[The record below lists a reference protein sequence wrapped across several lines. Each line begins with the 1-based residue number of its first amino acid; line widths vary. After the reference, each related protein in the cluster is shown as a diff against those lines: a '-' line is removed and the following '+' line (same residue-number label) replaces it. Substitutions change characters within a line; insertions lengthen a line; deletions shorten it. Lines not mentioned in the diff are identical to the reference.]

1 VHWTFD
7 IYLTI
12 GFFKGKGAGL
22 KVLSI
27 VVSVLMIFVFMS
39 CASTPSSDRSS
50 AFESKQEK
58 ERFEKRTPRFS
69 QFVEALEYLG
79 NRLNEEVYKLRQ
91 TDGFST
97 ASAGDESTP
106 LSPEEQTQQHAE
118 DAMAELEREIAKQEG
133 RADPSVA
140 VTSKE
145 SYTTSESSNMG
156 KAGGP
161 PSKPM
166 VIAIADLVNDDQSV
180 SKLGR
185 YIADKLTPYFSRS
198 EQFSV
203 LERAIIDKVIA
214 EQQFQVS
221 SFVDESST
229 QAFGK
234 LLGAE
239 TIISG
244 SVSELND
251 VFYINAKVVGVTY
264 GNLLTSVDVE
274 VDKDSRLTAL
284 YRAPLPKPQKEP
296 SKPRIFRARGIGVPS
311 SKHKNPTLAR
321 TLAAR
326 AAQADA
332 MRNLVQEIEGAQI
345 DSKTTVKDFVA
356 ESDQVNVQVNSF
368 LRGARIIDKREM
380 PDGAV
385 EVEMEVEVPGEF
397 FDRLAK

>member
-1 VHWTFD
+1 
-7 IYLTI
+7 
-12 GFFKGKGAGL
+12 
-22 KVLSI
+22 
-27 VVSVLMIFVFMS
+27 
-39 CASTPSSDRSS
+39 
-50 AFESKQEK
+50 
-58 ERFEKRTPRFS
+58 
-69 QFVEALEYLG
+69 
-79 NRLNEEVYKLRQ
+79 
-91 TDGFST
+91 
-97 ASAGDESTP
+97 
-106 LSPEEQTQQHAE
+106 
-118 DAMAELEREIAKQEG
+118 MAELEREIAKQEG
-133 RADPSVA
+133 KAEQSVA
-140 VTSKE
+140 VTSGE

-161 PSKPM
+161 PGKPM
-166 VIAIADLVNDDQSV
+166 VIAIADLINDDQSV

-185 YIADKLTPYFSRS
+185 YIADKLTPYFSSS

-203 LERAIIDKVIA
+203 LERAMIDKVIA

-229 QAFGK
+229 QEFGK

-274 VDKDSRLTAL
+274 VDKDSRLVAL
-284 YRAPLPKPQKEP
+284 YRAPLPKPKKEP

-311 SKHKNPTLAR
+311 PKHTNPTLAR

-332 MRNLVQEIEGAQI
+332 MRNLVQEIQGAQV
-345 DSKTTVKDFVA
+345 DSKTTVKDFVT

-368 LRGARIIDKREM
+368 LRGARVIDKREM

-397 FDRLAK
+397 FDKLTEQP

>member
-1 VHWTFD
+1 
-7 IYLTI
+7 
-12 GFFKGKGAGL
+12 L
-22 KVLSI
+22 KISSMVI
-27 VVSVLMIFVFMS
+27 SVLMTFVLMS
-39 CASTPSSDRSS
+39 CASTPYAPDSR
-50 AFESKQEK
+50 QEQAAL
-58 ERFEKRTPRFS
+58 EKRTPRFS
-69 QFVEALEYLG
+69 EFVEALEYLG
-79 NRLNEEVYKLRQ
+79 NQLNKEVYYLTQ
-91 TDGFST
+91 SSGFS
-97 ASAGDESTP
+97 AVSSGGESQP
-106 LSPEEQTQQHAE
+106 LTPEEQTQKNAE

-133 RADPSVA
+133 RASEDESVS
-140 VTSKE
+140 VTSGEK
-145 SYTTSESSNMG
+145 YTTGESSNMG
-156 KAGGP
+156 NAGGP
-161 PSKPM
+161 PGEPM
-166 VIAIADLVNDDQSV
+166 VIAIADLINDDQSV

-198 EQFSV
+198 NQFSV
-203 LERAIIDKVIA
+203 LERAIIEKVIA
-214 EQQFQVS
+214 EQEFQVS

-244 SVSELND
+244 TVSELDD

-274 VDKDSRLTAL
+274 VDKDSRLVAL
-284 YRAPLPKPQKEP
+284 YRAPLPKPKKGP

-332 MRNLVQEIEGAQI
+332 MRNLVQEIQGAQV
-345 DSKTTVKDFVA
+345 DSQTTVKDFVT
-356 ESDQVNVQVNSF
+356 ENDQVNVQVNSF
-368 LRGARIIDKREM
+368 LRGARVIDKREM

-397 FDRLAK
+397 FDRLQQ

>member
-1 VHWTFD
+1 M
-7 IYLTI
+7 
-12 GFFKGKGAGL
+12 
-22 KVLSI
+22 KVLSMA
-27 VVSVLMIFVFMS
+27 VSVLMIFAFIS
-39 CASTPSSDRSS
+39 CASTPSSFDSR
-50 AFESKQEK
+50 QEK
-58 ERFEKRTPRFS
+58 EMFEKRTPRFS
-69 QFVEALEYLG
+69 RFVKALEYLG
-79 NRLNEEVYKLRQ
+79 SRLNEEVYKLRQ
-91 TDGFST
+91 TDGFSAVST
-97 ASAGDESTP
+97 GSESKA
-106 LSPEEQTQQHAE
+106 LSPEEQTQQNSD
-118 DAMAELEREIAKQEG
+118 DAMAELEREIARQEG
-133 RADPSVA
+133 RASPSVG
-140 VTSKE
+140 VTSGE
-145 SYTTSESSNMG
+145 SYTTSESSNAG

-185 YIADKLTPYFSRS
+185 YIADKLTPYFSSS

-203 LERAIIDKVIA
+203 LERALLDKVIA

-274 VDKDSRLTAL
+274 VDKDGRLVAL
-284 YRAPLPKPQKEP
+284 YRAPLPKPRKEP
-296 SKPRIFRARGIGVPS
+296 SKPRIFRARGVGVPS
-311 SKHKNPTLAR
+311 AKHKNPTLAR

-332 MRNLVQEIEGAQI
+332 MRNLVQQIEGAQI

-380 PDGAV
+380 SDGAV

-397 FDRLAK
+397 FDGLTK

>member
-1 VHWTFD
+1 M
-7 IYLTI
+7 
-12 GFFKGKGAGL
+12 
-22 KVLSI
+22 KVLSTI
-27 VVSVLMIFVFMS
+27 VSVWVILTFLS
-39 CASTPSSDRSS
+39 CASTPPPDSPSGY
-50 AFESKQEK
+50 ESRQEK
-58 ERFEKRTPRFS
+58 ETHEKRTPRFTL
-69 QFVEALEYLG
+69 FVEALEYLG

-91 TDGFST
+91 TDGFS
-97 ASAGDESTP
+97 AVSENGENKP
-106 LSPEEQTQQHAE
+106 LSQEDQAQQHAD
-118 DAMAELEREIAKQEG
+118 DAMEELEREIARQEG
-133 RADPSVA
+133 RADPSTV
-140 VTSKE
+140 VTSGE
-145 SYTTSESSNMG
+145 SYTTGESSNMG
-156 KAGGP
+156 KTGGP
-161 PSKPM
+161 PTKPM

-198 EQFSV
+198 DQFSV

-221 SFVDESST
+221 AFVDESST

-251 VFYINAKVVGVTY
+251 AFYINAKVVGVTY

-274 VDKDSRLTAL
+274 VDKDSRLVAL
-284 YRAPLPKPQKEP
+284 YRAPLPEPQKGP

-332 MRNLVQEIEGAQI
+332 MRNLVQEIQGAQI
-345 DSKTTVKDFVA
+345 DSQTTVKDFVT
-356 ESDQVNVQVNSF
+356 ENDQVNVQVNSF
-368 LRGARIIDKREM
+368 LRGARVIDKREM

-397 FDRLAK
+397 FDNLAQ

>member
-1 VHWTFD
+1 M
-7 IYLTI
+7 
-12 GFFKGKGAGL
+12 
-22 KVLSI
+22 KVLSV
-27 VVSVLMIFVFMS
+27 VVSVLMIFAFIS
-39 CASTPSSDRSS
+39 CASTPSTFKS
-50 AFESKQEK
+50 EQEK
-58 ERFEKRTPRFS
+58 EAFEKRTPRFS
-69 QFVEALEYLG
+69 QFVEALAYLG
-79 NRLNEEVYKLRQ
+79 NRLNEKVYKLRQ
-91 TDGFST
+91 TDGFS
-97 ASAGDESTP
+97 AVSAGSESKP
-106 LSPEEQTQQHAE
+106 LSPEEQTQQNAD

-133 RADPSVA
+133 RADPSIA

-145 SYTTSESSNMG
+145 SYTTSESSNLD

-161 PSKPM
+161 SGKPM

-185 YIADKLTPYFSRS
+185 YIADKLTPYFTSS

-221 SFVDESST
+221 VFVDESST
-229 QAFGK
+229 QEFGK

-239 TIISG
+239 AIISG
-244 SVSELND
+244 SVSELD
-251 VFYINAKVVGVTY
+251 DAIYINAKVVGVTH

-274 VDKDSRLTAL
+274 VDKDSRLVAL
-284 YRAPLPKPQKEP
+284 YRAPLPKPKKAP

-332 MRNLVQEIEGAQI
+332 MRNLVQEIQGAQI
-345 DSKTTVKDFVA
+345 DSKTTVKDFVT
-356 ESDQVNVQVNSF
+356 ENDQVNVQVNSF

-385 EVEMEVEVPGEF
+385 EVEMEVEVPGDF
-397 FDRLAK
+397 FDKLTK

>member
-1 VHWTFD
+1 M
-7 IYLTI
+7 
-12 GFFKGKGAGL
+12 
-22 KVLSI
+22 KVLSP
-27 VVSVLMIFVFMS
+27 VVSVLMMFALVS
-39 CASTPSSDRSS
+39 CASTPSADRPS
-50 AFESKQEK
+50 ALGTRQEQEK
-58 ERFEKRTPRFS
+58 LERRTPRYS
-69 QFVEALEYLG
+69 SFVEALDYLG

-91 TDGFST
+91 TDGFS
-97 ASAGDESTP
+97 ASVAGGETRQ
-106 LSPEEQTQQHAE
+106 LTPEEQTQQHAD

-133 RADPSVA
+133 KPDPSTA
-140 VTSKE
+140 VTSGE
-145 SYTTSESSNMG
+145 NYTTAESSNMG
-156 KAGGP
+156 KTGGP
-161 PSKPM
+161 PGKPM

-203 LERAIIDKVIA
+203 LERALIDKVIA

-229 QAFGK
+229 QEFGK

-244 SVSELND
+244 SVSELDD
-251 VFYINAKVVGVTY
+251 VFYINAKVVGVTH

-274 VDKDSRLTAL
+274 VDKDSRLVAL
-284 YRAPLPKPQKEP
+284 YKAPLPKPQKEP
-296 SKPRIFRARGIGVPS
+296 AKSRIFRARGIGVPS
-311 SKHKNPTLAR
+311 PKHKNPTLAR

-332 MRNLVQEIEGAQI
+332 MRNLVQEIQGAQV
-345 DSKTTVKDFVA
+345 DSKTTVKDFVT

-368 LRGARIIDKREM
+368 LRGARVIDKREM

-385 EVEMEVEVPGEF
+385 EVEMEVEVPGAF
-397 FDRLAK
+397 FDSLAGQ

>member
-1 VHWTFD
+1 
-7 IYLTI
+7 
-12 GFFKGKGAGL
+12 
-22 KVLSI
+22 
-27 VVSVLMIFVFMS
+27 MIFAFIS
-39 CASTPSSDRSS
+39 CASTPSSDRPS
-50 AFESKQEK
+50 AFETRQEQEK
-58 ERFEKRTPRFS
+58 LEKRTPRYS
-69 QFVEALEYLG
+69 SFVEALEYLG
-79 NRLNEEVYKLRQ
+79 SRLNEEVYRLRQ
-91 TDGFST
+91 TDGFSAAAT
-97 ASAGDESTP
+97 GSETKP

-133 RADPSVA
+133 KADSSVA
-140 VTSKE
+140 VTSGE
-145 SYTTSESSNMG
+145 NYTTSESSNMG
-156 KAGGP
+156 KTGGP
-161 PSKPM
+161 PGKPM

-229 QAFGK
+229 QEFGK

-274 VDKDSRLTAL
+274 VEKDSRLVAL
-284 YRAPLPKPQKEP
+284 YKAPLPKPQKEP

-311 SKHKNPTLAR
+311 AKHKNPTLAR

-332 MRNLVQEIEGAQI
+332 MRNLVQQIEGAQV

-368 LRGARIIDKREM
+368 LRGARIIDKRELS
-380 PDGAV
+380 DGAV

-397 FDRLAK
+397 FDNLPTR

>member
-1 VHWTFD
+1 
-7 IYLTI
+7 
-12 GFFKGKGAGL
+12 
-22 KVLSI
+22 
-27 VVSVLMIFVFMS
+27 MIFAFIS
-39 CASTPSSDRSS
+39 CASTPSADRPS
-50 AFESKQEK
+50 AFERQQEK
-58 ERFEKRTPRFS
+58 QTPRFS
-69 QFVEALEYLG
+69 QFVDALAYLG
-79 NRLNEEVYKLRQ
+79 NRLNENVYKLKQ
-91 TDGFST
+91 KDGFSAVST
-97 ASAGDESTP
+97 GSESQP
-106 LSPEEQTQQHAE
+106 LSPEEQTQQKAD
-118 DAMAELEREIAKQEG
+118 DAMAELEREIARQEG
-133 RADPSVA
+133 REDPSVA

-145 SYTTSESSNMG
+145 SYTTSESSNMDR
-156 KAGGP
+156 AGGP
-161 PSKPM
+161 SGKPM

-221 SFVDESST
+221 AFVDEAST

-239 TIISG
+239 AILSG
-244 SVSELND
+244 SVSELDD
-251 VFYINAKVVGVTY
+251 VFYINAKVVGVAY

-274 VDKDSRLTAL
+274 VDKDSRLVAL
-284 YRAPLPKPQKEP
+284 YRAPLPKPKKAP

-311 SKHKNPTLAR
+311 AKHKNPTLAR

-332 MRNLVQEIEGAQI
+332 MRNLVQEIQGAQI

-368 LRGARIIDKREM
+368 LRGARVIDKREM

-397 FDRLAK
+397 FDQLTQ

>member
-1 VHWTFD
+1 
-7 IYLTI
+7 
-12 GFFKGKGAGL
+12 L
-22 KVLSI
+22 KILSI
-27 VVSVLMIFVFMS
+27 IVSVLMIFALIS
-39 CASTPSSDRSS
+39 CASTPSTDKPS
-50 AFESKQEK
+50 AFETRQEK
-58 ERFEKRTPRFS
+58 EAFEKRTPRFS
-69 QFVEALEYLG
+69 QFVEAIEYLG

-91 TDGFST
+91 TDGFS
-97 ASAGDESTP
+97 ADSAGGESQP
-106 LSPEEQTQQHAE
+106 LSPEEQTQQNAD

-133 RADPSVA
+133 RAEDSVA
-140 VTSKE
+140 VTSGE

-161 PSKPM
+161 PGKPM
-166 VIAIADLVNDDQSV
+166 VIAIADLVNDDASV

-185 YIADKLTPYFSRS
+185 YIADKLTPYFSTS

-203 LERAIIDKVIA
+203 LERSMIDKVIA
-214 EQQFQVS
+214 EQEFQVS

-229 QAFGK
+229 QEFGK

-274 VDKDSRLTAL
+274 VDKDSRLVAL
-284 YRAPLPKPQKEP
+284 YRAPLPKPKKEP
-296 SKPRIFRARGIGVPS
+296 SKSRIFRARGIGIPS
-311 SKHKNPTLAR
+311 AKHTNPTLAR

-332 MRNLVQEIEGAQI
+332 MRNLVQEIQGAQV
-345 DSKTTVKDFVA
+345 DSKTTVKDFVV
-356 ESDQVNVQVNSF
+356 ESDQVNVQVSSF

-397 FDRLAK
+397 FDQLIGQ

>member
-1 VHWTFD
+1 
-7 IYLTI
+7 
-12 GFFKGKGAGL
+12 L
-22 KVLSI
+22 KVLAL
-27 VVSVLMIFVFMS
+27 VVSVLVMVALIY
-39 CASTPSSDRSS
+39 CASAPSADRPSP
-50 AFESKQEK
+50 FETRQEQEK
-58 ERFEKRTPRFS
+58 LEKRTPRYAS
-69 QFVEALEYLG
+69 FVEALEYLG
-79 NRLNEEVYKLRQ
+79 NRLNAEVYKLRQ
-91 TDGFST
+91 TDGFS
-97 ASAGDESTP
+97 AVVAGGETKQ
-106 LSPEEQTQQHAE
+106 LSPEEQTRQDAD

-133 RADPSVA
+133 KPDPPAA
-140 VTSKE
+140 VTSGE
-145 SYTTSESSNMG
+145 SYTTTESSNMG

-161 PSKPM
+161 PGKPM

-203 LERAIIDKVIA
+203 LERALIDKVIA

-229 QAFGK
+229 QEFGK

-239 TIISG
+239 AIISG
-244 SVSELND
+244 SVSELDD
-251 VFYINAKVVGVTY
+251 VFYINAKVVGVTH

-274 VDKDSRLTAL
+274 VDKDSRLVAL
-284 YRAPLPKPQKEP
+284 YKAPLPKPQKEP

-311 SKHKNPTLAR
+311 PQHKNPTLAR

-332 MRNLVQEIEGAQI
+332 MRNLVQEIQGAQV
-345 DSKTTVKDFVA
+345 DSKTTVKDFVT

-368 LRGARIIDKREM
+368 LRGARVIDKREM

-385 EVEMEVEVPGEF
+385 EIEMEVEVPGEF
-397 FDRLAK
+397 FDKLTEQ